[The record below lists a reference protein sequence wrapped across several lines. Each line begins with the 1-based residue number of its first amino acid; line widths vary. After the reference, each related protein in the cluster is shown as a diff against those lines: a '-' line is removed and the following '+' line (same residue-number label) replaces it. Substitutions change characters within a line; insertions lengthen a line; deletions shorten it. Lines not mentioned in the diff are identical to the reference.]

1 MYSFVCVLH
10 RVGQVIVM
18 VEQKKCQIE
27 LFIKKKKNYFQQKT
41 RETRGE
47 RENNFNNA
55 LKIPSEGE

>member
-27 LFIKKKKNYFQQKT
+27 LFIKKKKELFPTKD
-41 RETRGE
+41 E
-47 RENNFNNA
+47 RNQRR
-55 LKIPSEGE
+55 KRK